1 MAINNVESDSEM
13 GDGFE
18 DNVTELR
25 IPEDRVAVLIGR
37 NGETKKLLEEKGHI
51 ALDIESENGIISVR
65 QNGDP
70 LKANISLGVIQAIGR
85 GFNPQKAMEL
95 LQDNFQLIVIPLRDF
110 AKPGSKRI
118 AELRG
123 RLIGTGG
130 KTRRVVEELTSTY
143 ISVYGDT
150 VSIIGDYVSVEYAR
164 EALML
169 LIKGSK
175 QRTVYTFLEKNA
187 RELRLKRIEESFG

>member
-70 LKANISLGVIQAIGR
+70 LKANISLSVIQAIGR
-85 GFNPQKAMEL
+85 GFNPQKAIEL

-118 AELRG
+118 
-123 RLIGTGG
+123 
-130 KTRRVVEELTSTY
+130 
-143 ISVYGDT
+143 
-150 VSIIGDYVSVEYAR
+150 
-164 EALML
+164 
-169 LIKGSK
+169 
-175 QRTVYTFLEKNA
+175 
-187 RELRLKRIEESFG
+187 

>member
-1 MAINNVESDSEM
+1 MVINNVDSDSKM

-37 NGETKKLLEEKGHI
+37 NGETKKLLEEKGHVT
-51 ALDIESENGIISVR
+51 LDIESENGIISVS

-70 LKANISLGVIQAIGR
+70 LKANISLSVIHAIGR
-85 GFNPQKAMEL
+85 GFNPQKALEL

-130 KTRRVVEELTSTY
+130 KTRRVVEELTSTH